1 MSDLQNTV
9 LEKIKDSLPSDIE
22 KQVIAGLIRDSEN
35 LADLKTHHQH
45 MVKQVAEISEKVS
58 ACELEADRLKV
69 ELSDSRKAGEELAAE
84 NRELIRKSERAELDK
99 TLAINDLLT
108 AQNNRTMDILDN
120 QTRFFTQTTKRSVV
134 VNDGD
139 HVSGYHDSNGNP
151 QYVRSPDRIEPIT
164 DTVTMNDNPDTDYT

>member
-45 MVKQVAEISEKVS
+45 MVKQVAEMSEKLS
-58 ACELEADRLKV
+58 ASESEVDRLKV
-69 ELSDSRKAGEELAAE
+69 KLSDTRKAGEELATE
-84 NRELIRKSERAELDK
+84 NLELIRKSERAELDK

-108 AQNNRTMDILDN
+108 AQNKRAMDILDN
-120 QTRFFTQTTKRSVV
+120 QTRFFTQTTKRGVV
-134 VNDGD
+134 LNDGD
-139 HVSGYHDSNGNP
+139 YVSGHYDSTGNP
-151 QYVRSPDRIEPIT
+151 VYARSADRIETAT
-164 DTVTMNDNPDTDYT
+164 DTITMNDNPDDS

>member
-1 MSDLQNTV
+1 M
-9 LEKIKDSLPSDIE
+9 
-22 KQVIAGLIRDSEN
+22 
-35 LADLKTHHQH
+35 
-45 MVKQVAEISEKVS
+45 
-58 ACELEADRLKV
+58 
-69 ELSDSRKAGEELAAE
+69 AAE

-139 HVSGYHDSNGNP
+139 YPSGHCDSAGNP
-151 QYVRSPDRIEPIT
+151 VYARSADRIETAT
-164 DTVTMNDNPDTDYT
+164 DTVTMNDDPDDN